1 MNHDVTHDVTVGVS
15 ATELAKLIEQASR
28 ISEMKRKV
36 EMMEHEIAVIKL
48 ENKSIRDSLVRKG
61 WIR

>member
-1 MNHDVTHDVTVGVS
+1 MNHDVTVGVS

-28 ISEMKRKV
+28 ISEMERKV

-48 ENKSIRDSLVRKG
+48 ENKSIRDSLARKG

>member
-15 ATELAKLIEQASR
+15 ATELARLIEQASR
-28 ISEMKRKV
+28 ISEMERKV

>member
-1 MNHDVTHDVTVGVS
+1 MNHDVAHDVTVGVS
-15 ATELAKLIEQASR
+15 ATELARLIEQASR
-28 ISEMKRKV
+28 ISEMERKV

>member
-1 MNHDVTHDVTVGVS
+1 MNHELHHDVTVGVS
-15 ATELAKLIEQASR
+15 ATELARLIEQASR
-28 ISEMKRKV
+28 ISEMARKV

-48 ENKSIRDSLVRKG
+48 ENKSIRDSLARKG

>member
-15 ATELAKLIEQASR
+15 ATELAKLIDQASR
-28 ISEMKRKV
+28 ISEMERKV

-48 ENKSIRDSLVRKG
+48 ENKSIRDSLARKG